1 MNPRGRYPP
10 GISSGGG
17 GRGGGPNGNPNF
29 QQRNFQQQ
37 YVQRSAMQNQH
48 QQFQNQQQLQ
58 QQQQQ
63 HQQQQHQQQQWLRR
77 SQLGAESSVDEVEK
91 TVQSEAVDS
100 SSHDWKARLKLPPV
114 DTRYRT
120 EARISDSIDPVT
132 REISWVVTRRVRNDL
147 KPWGRVALEF
157 SRESTMDLR
166 LVLIITSPF
175 FSQDVTATKGN
186 EFEDYFLKRE
196 LLMGI
201 YEKGF
206 ERPSPIQEESIPI
219 ALTGSDILARAKNGT
234 GKTAA
239 FCIPALEK
247 IDQDN
252 NVIQGSNLNDL
263 IIFDL
268 CVVLSLACSLMDF
281 VTELSF
287 AAVVILVPTRELA
300 LQTSQVCKE
309 LGKHL
314 NIEVMVTTGGTS
326 LKDDIMRL
334 YQPVHLLVGTP
345 GRILDLARKGVC
357 VLKDC
362 SMLVMDEADKLLSPE
377 FQPSVEQL
385 IRFLPA
391 TRQIL
396 MFSATFPVTVK
407 DFKDRFLRKPY
418 VINLM
423 DELTLK
429 GITQFY
435 AFVEERQ
442 KLHCLNTLFSKLQ
455 INQSIIFCNSVN
467 RVELLAKKIT
477 ELGYSCFYIHAKMLQ
492 DHRNRVFHDFRNG
505 ACRNLVCTDLFTRG
519 IDIQAVN
526 VVINFDFPRNAET
539 YLHRVGRSGRFG
551 HLGLAVNLITYED
564 RFNLYRIEQ
573 ELGTEIKQIPP
584 HIDQAIYCQ

>member
-1 MNPRGRYPP
+1 MNSRSRYPP
-10 GISSGGG
+10 
-17 GRGGGPNGNPNF
+17 PWMGNPNF
-29 QQRNFQQQ
+29 QQRNNNNNNQQKQQQ
-37 YVQRSAMQNQH
+37 YMERNSSVGHH
-48 QQFQNQQQLQ
+48 QQEQHFQNQQQ
-58 QQQQQ
+58 
-63 HQQQQHQQQQWLRR
+63 QQWMRR
-77 SQLGAESSVDEVEK
+77 NQLDSAIDEVEK
-91 TVQSEAVDS
+91 TVQSETIDGS
-100 SSHDWKARLKLPPV
+100 SQDWKASLKIPPL
-114 DTRYRT
+114 DSRYRT
-120 EARISDSIDPVT
+120 E
-132 REISWVVTRRVRNDL
+132 
-147 KPWGRVALEF
+147 
-157 SRESTMDLR
+157 
-166 LVLIITSPF
+166 
-175 FSQDVTATKGN
+175 DVTATKGN
-186 EFEDYFLKRE
+186 DFEDYFLKRE

-252 NVIQGSNLNDL
+252 NVIQ
-263 IIFDL
+263 
-268 CVVLSLACSLMDF
+268 A
-281 VTELSF
+281 
-287 AAVVILVPTRELA
+287 VILVPTRELA

-309 LGKHL
+309 LAKNL
-314 NIEVMVTTGGTS
+314 KIQVMVSTGGTS

-345 GRILDLARKGVC
+345 GRILDLAGKGVC

-377 FQPSVEQL
+377 FLPSIEQL
-385 IRFLPA
+385 IRFMPA
-391 TRQIL
+391 NRQIL

-407 DFKDRFLRKPY
+407 DFKDRYLQKPY

-526 VVINFDFPRNAET
+526 VVINFDFPKNSET

-551 HLGLAVNLITYED
+551 HLGLAVNLITFED

-584 HIDQAIYCQ
+584 HIDQAIYCGLGAATCFIY